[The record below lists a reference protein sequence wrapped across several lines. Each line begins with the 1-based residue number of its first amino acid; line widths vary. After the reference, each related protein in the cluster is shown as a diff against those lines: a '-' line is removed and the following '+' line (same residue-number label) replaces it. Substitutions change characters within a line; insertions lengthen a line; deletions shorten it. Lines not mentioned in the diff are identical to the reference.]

1 MEKTIYTTEYTTF
14 LDALRRAREQSALTQ
29 IEFAAR
35 LNVTQS
41 FVSKCERGER
51 RLDIVELRHWCAAL
65 GITLTEFATIFDEM
79 CAASIGL

>member
-1 MEKTIYTTEYTTF
+1 MQKTIYTTEYAAF
-14 LDALRRAREQSALTQ
+14 LEALRRAREQSGLTQ

-51 RLDIVELRHWCAAL
+51 RLDIVELRHWCTAL
-65 GITLTEFATIFDEM
+65 GITLIQFSSTYDEM
-79 CAASIGL
+79 CKK

>member
-14 LDALRRAREQSALTQ
+14 LEELRRAREQSGLTQ
-29 IEFAAR
+29 IEVAAR

-51 RLDIVELRHWCAAL
+51 RLDIVELRHWCSAL
-65 GITLTEFATIFDEM
+65 GITLTEFSSTYDEM
-79 CAASIGL
+79 CKK

>member
-14 LDALRRAREQSALTQ
+14 LEALRRSREHAGLTQ

-35 LNVTQS
+35 LKVTQS

-51 RLDIVELRHWCAAL
+51 RLDIVELRHWCKAL
-65 GITLTEFATIFDEM
+65 GITLVQFLSTYDDM
-79 CAASIGL
+79 CNN